1 MPVRRPRIALTMGDP
16 AGVGPELCLK
26 ATARLAS
33 RIKAGEL
40 DIVTIGTQASIDMAR
55 ERLIA
60 KGQRRYAPMIDVIE
74 ATPSE
79 GKVKFGQTSAEAGRQ
94 AFRAIE
100 TAIGLALKGEI
111 DAIATAPISKEAINA
126 AGFHYAGH
134 TEILADLTKS
144 KGSVLMLVHD
154 RLRVS
159 HVSAHVPLAKATS
172 LVTPER
178 LTFVIDLTY
187 DALKR
192 LGFKKP
198 KLGIAAVNPHAG
210 EGGMFGREDIDIVTP
225 VIEKYRAQGMD
236 ITGPVPGDT
245 VFVKALG
252 GQFDGVVAMFHDQGH
267 VAVKLLGFK
276 IDRKTGKWVGLS
288 GVNITLGLPIIRT
301 SVDHGTAF
309 DIAGKGI
316 ANPQSMMEAIDL
328 AMKLSAVR
336 KTTASPKKAK
346 TQKERKSA

>member
-1 MPVRRPRIALTMGDP
+1 MARRKPIIAMTMGDP

-26 ATARLAS
+26 ATARLA
-33 RIKAGEL
+33 KALPRNKL
-40 DIVTIGTQASIDMAR
+40 DLVTIGTAAAIEMAR

-60 KGQRRYAPMIDVIE
+60 KGLRRYAPKLDLIE
-74 ATPSE
+74 ATSAQAP
-79 GKVKFGQTSAEAGRQ
+79 VKFGETSAEAGRQ

-100 TAIGLALKGEI
+100 RAIALAMKGEI

-134 TEILADLTKS
+134 TDILADLTGSKS
-144 KGSVLMLVHD
+144 SVLMLVHD

-159 HVSAHVPLAKATS
+159 HVSAHVALARAPS
-172 LVTPER
+172 LVTPKR
-178 LTFVIDLTY
+178 LTYVIDLTF
-187 DALKR
+187 DALR
-192 LGFKKP
+192 WLGFKKP
-198 KLGIAAVNPHAG
+198 RLGVAAVNPHAG

-225 VIEKYRAQGMD
+225 VIDGYRQRGFD

-267 VAVKLLGFK
+267 IAVKLLGFK
-276 IDRKTGKWVGLS
+276 IDRRTGKWVSLS
-288 GVNITLGLPIIRT
+288 GVNITLGLPIVRT

-316 ANPQSMMEAIDL
+316 ANPQSMMEAIEL
-328 AMKLSAVR
+328 GVRLSAWR
-336 KTTASPKKAK
+336 GKAK
-346 TQKERKSA
+346 GKAA

>member
-1 MPVRRPRIALTMGDP
+1 MPTRRPRIALTMGDP

-26 ATARLAS
+26 ATAKMAS

-40 DIVTIGTQASIDMAR
+40 DLVTIGTQASIDQAR
-55 ERLIA
+55 DRLIA
-60 KGQRRYAPMIDVIE
+60 KGQRRYAPLIDVIE

-328 AMKLSAVR
+328 AMKLSVDRR
-336 KTTASPKKAK
+336 KTANPK
-346 TQKERKSA
+346 KERKSA

>member
-1 MPVRRPRIALTMGDP
+1 VPKRKPVIALTMGDP

-26 ATARLAS
+26 ATAKLAP

-40 DIVTIGTQASIDMAR
+40 ALVTIGTRDAIDRAR
-55 ERLIA
+55 ESLIA
-60 KGQRRYAPMIDVIE
+60 AGQRRYAAHVDLIE
-74 ATPSE
+74 ATTAK
-79 GKVKFGQTSAEAGRQ
+79 GKVEYGVTSAEAGRQ
-94 AFRAIE
+94 AFLAIERAI
-100 TAIGLALKGEI
+100 ALAMKGEI

-126 AGFHYAGH
+126 AGYHYAGH
-134 TEILADLTKS
+134 TEILADLTGSKS
-144 KGSVLMLVHD
+144 SVLMLVHD
-154 RLRVS
+154 KLRVS
-159 HVSAHVPLAKATS
+159 HVSAHVALSRASA

-178 LTFVIDLTY
+178 LTYVIELTA
-187 DALKR
+187 DALRR

-198 KLGIAAVNPHAG
+198 RLGIAAVNPHAG
-210 EGGMFGREDIDIVTP
+210 EGGMFGREDIDIVAP
-225 VIEKYRAQGMD
+225 VIEKFRKQGLD

-276 IDRKTGKWVGLS
+276 IDRRTGKWVGLS
-288 GVNITLGLPIIRT
+288 GVNITLGLPIVRT

-316 ANPQSMMEAIDL
+316 ANPQSMIEAIDL
-328 AMKLSAVR
+328 GVR
-336 KTTASPKKAK
+336 LAAARKRIAGKKA
-346 TQKERKSA
+346 S

>member
-1 MPVRRPRIALTMGDP
+1 VSRRRPRIALTMGDP

-26 ATARLAS
+26 ATARLAAKV
-33 RIKAGEL
+33 KAREL
-40 DIVTIGTQASIDMAR
+40 DLVTIGTAAAIEQAR
-55 ERLIA
+55 EQLIA
-60 KGQRRYAPMIDVIE
+60 KGQRRYAPKLELIE
-74 ATPSE
+74 ATPSQ
-79 GKVKFGQTSAEAGRQ
+79 GPVKPGETSAEAGRQ

-100 TAIGLALKGEI
+100 TAIGLAMKGEI

-134 TEILADLTKS
+134 TEILADLTGS

-159 HVSAHVPLAKATS
+159 HVSAHVPLSKASS

-178 LTFVIDLTY
+178 LTYVIELTH
-187 DALKR
+187 DALRR

-225 VIEKYRAQGMD
+225 VIEKFRAQGMN

-245 VFVKALG
+245 VFVKHLG

-276 IDRKTGKWVGLS
+276 IDRRTGKWVGLS
-288 GVNITLGLPIIRT
+288 GVNITLGLPIVRT

-309 DIAGKGI
+309 DIAGKGL

-328 AMKLSAVR
+328 GVR
-336 KTTASPKKAK
+336 LAAARRTAKG
-346 TQKERKSA
+346 RDKSA

>member
-1 MPVRRPRIALTMGDP
+1 MPARRPRIALTMGDP

-26 ATARLAS
+26 ATARMAA
-33 RIKAGEL
+33 RVKAREL
-40 DIVTIGTQASIDMAR
+40 DIVTIGTQASIDQAR
-55 ERLIA
+55 DRLIA
-60 KGQRRYAPMIDVIE
+60 QGQRRYAPKLDLIE
-74 ATPSE
+74 ATPSQ
-79 GKVKFGQTSAEAGRQ
+79 GKVKFGETSAEAGRQ

-100 TAIGLALKGEI
+100 TAIDLAMKGEI

-178 LTFVIDLTY
+178 LTYVIDLTY

-328 AMKLSAVR
+328 AMKLSAAR
-336 KTTASPKKAK
+336 KKAASP
-346 TQKERKSA
+346 TKERKRA

>member
-1 MPVRRPRIALTMGDP
+1 MPRRKPIIALTMGDP

-26 ATARLAS
+26 ATARLAP
-33 RIKAGEL
+33 RLRAGEL
-40 DIVTIGTQASIDMAR
+40 ELVTIGTAEAIERAR

-60 KGQRRYAPMIDVIE
+60 KGLRRHAPTLDLIE
-74 ATPSE
+74 ATPAE
-79 GKVKFGQTSAEAGRQ
+79 GKVRFGETSAEAGRQ

-100 TAIGLALKGEI
+100 RGIAMAMKGEI

-134 TEILADLTKS
+134 TEILADLTGS

-159 HVSAHVPLAKATS
+159 HVSAHVALAKAPS

-178 LTFVIDLTY
+178 LTYVIELTA
-187 DALKR
+187 DALRR

-198 KLGIAAVNPHAG
+198 RLGVAALNPHAG
-210 EGGMFGREDIDIVTP
+210 EGGMFGREDIDIVAP
-225 VIEKYRAQGMD
+225 VIERFRRQGLD
-236 ITGPVPGDT
+236 IAGPVPGDT

-276 IDRKTGKWVGLS
+276 IDRRTGKWVGLS
-288 GVNITLGLPIIRT
+288 GVNITLGLPIVRT

-316 ANPQSMMEAIDL
+316 ANPQSMIEAIDL
-328 AMKLSAVR
+328 SMKLAAAR
-336 KTTASPKKAK
+336 GQARRAKA
-346 TQKERKSA
+346 A

>member
-1 MPVRRPRIALTMGDP
+1 MGDP

-26 ATARLAS
+26 ATARLAA
-33 RIKAGEL
+33 RIRARDL
-40 DIVTIGTQASIDMAR
+40 DLVTIGTAAAIEEAR
-55 ERLIA
+55 DRLIA
-60 KGQRRYAPMIDVIE
+60 KGLRRYAPRPALIE
-74 ATPSE
+74 ATAAAAPVRPGE
-79 GKVKFGQTSAEAGRQ
+79 TSAEAGRQ

-100 TAIGLALKGEI
+100 TAIGLAMKGEI

-126 AGFHYAGH
+126 AGFRYAGH
-134 TEILADLTKS
+134 TEILADLTGS

-159 HVSAHVPLAKATS
+159 HVSAHVPLARAPS
-172 LVTPER
+172 LVTAER
-178 LTFVIDLTY
+178 LTYVIELTH
-187 DALKR
+187 DALRR

-210 EGGMFGREDIDIVTP
+210 EGGMFGREDIDVVAP
-225 VIEKYRAQGMD
+225 VVERFRARGMN
-236 ITGPVPGDT
+236 IAGPVPGDT

-252 GQFDGVVAMFHDQGH
+252 GHFDGVVAMFHDQGH

-276 IDRKTGKWVGLS
+276 IDRRTGKWVGLS
-288 GVNITLGLPIIRT
+288 GVNITLGLPIVRT

-316 ANPQSMMEAIDL
+316 ANPQSMIEAIEL
-328 AMKLSAVR
+328 AVQLSAARRSR
-336 KTTASPKKAK
+336 KARSGTAWA
-346 TQKERKSA
+346 

>member
-1 MPVRRPRIALTMGDP
+1 MTRRRPVIALTMGDP

-33 RIKAGEL
+33 RLRAREL
-40 DIVTIGTQASIDMAR
+40 ELVTIGTKDAIDLMR
-55 ERLIA
+55 ERMIE
-60 KGQRRYAPMIDVIE
+60 KGLRRYAPQLQLIE
-74 ATPSE
+74 ATPAESP
-79 GKVKFGQTSAEAGRQ
+79 VKFGETSAEAGRQ
-94 AFRAIE
+94 AFKAIERAI
-100 TAIGLALKGEI
+100 ALAMKGEI

-134 TEILADLTKS
+134 TEILADLTGS

-159 HVSAHVPLAKATS
+159 HVSAHVALARAS
-172 LVTPER
+172 ALVTPER
-178 LTFVIDLTY
+178 LSYVIELTE
-187 DALKR
+187 DALRR
-192 LGFKKP
+192 LGFRKP
-198 KLGIAAVNPHAG
+198 KIGVAAVNPHAG
-210 EGGMFGREDIDIVTP
+210 EGGMFGREDIDIVAP
-225 VIEKYRAQGMD
+225 VIERYRGRGFN

-276 IDRKTGKWVGLS
+276 IDRRTGLWTGLS
-288 GVNITLGLPIIRT
+288 GVNITLGLPIVRT

-316 ANPQSMMEAIDL
+316 ANPQSMIEAIDL
-328 AMKLSAVR
+328 GVKLSGSR
-336 KTTASPKKAK
+336 RR
-346 TQKERKSA
+346 KERAA

>member
-1 MPVRRPRIALTMGDP
+1 MGDP

-26 ATARLAS
+26 ATARLAA
-33 RIKAGEL
+33 RVKAREL
-40 DIVTIGTQASIDMAR
+40 ELVTIGTAAAIDAAR
-55 ERLIA
+55 ERLVA
-60 KGQRRYAPMIDVIE
+60 KGQRRYAPRMELIE
-74 ATPSE
+74 ATPSQ
-79 GKVKFGQTSAEAGRQ
+79 GPVKPGETSAEAGRQ

-100 TAIGLALKGEI
+100 TAIGLAMKGEI

-134 TEILADLTKS
+134 TEILADLTGS

-159 HVSAHVPLAKATS
+159 HVSAHVPLSKASS

-178 LTFVIDLTY
+178 LTYVIDLTH
-187 DALKR
+187 DALRR
-192 LGFKKP
+192 LGFRKP
-198 KLGIAAVNPHAG
+198 RLGIAAVNPHAG

-225 VIEKYRAQGMD
+225 VIERYRAQGMD

-245 VFVKALG
+245 VFVKHLG

-276 IDRKTGKWVGLS
+276 IDRRTGKWVGLS
-288 GVNITLGLPIIRT
+288 GVNITLGLPIVRT

-309 DIAGKGI
+309 DIADQGI

-328 AMKLSAVR
+328 AMRLAAARRDGKGRGRSA
-336 KTTASPKKAK
+336 
-346 TQKERKSA
+346 

>member
-1 MPVRRPRIALTMGDP
+1 MGDP

-26 ATARLAS
+26 ATARLAA
-33 RIKAGEL
+33 RVRAREL
-40 DIVTIGTQASIDMAR
+40 ELVTIGTSAAIELAR

-60 KGQRRYAPMIDVIE
+60 KGLRRYAPRLELIE
-74 ATPSE
+74 ATPSQ
-79 GKVKFGQTSAEAGRQ
+79 GSVKPGETSAEAGRQ

-100 TAIGLALKGEI
+100 TAIGMAMRGEI

-126 AGFHYAGH
+126 AGFRYAGH
-134 TEILADLTKS
+134 TEILADLTGS

-159 HVSAHVPLAKATS
+159 HVSAHVPLAKASS

-178 LTFVIDLTY
+178 LTYVIELTH
-187 DALKR
+187 DALRR
-192 LGFKKP
+192 LGFRKP

-210 EGGMFGREDIDIVTP
+210 EGGMFGREDIDIVMP
-225 VIEKYRAQGMD
+225 VIEKFRAQGMS

-245 VFVKALG
+245 VFVKHLG
-252 GQFDGVVAMFHDQGH
+252 GEFDGVVAMFHDQGH

-276 IDRKTGKWVGLS
+276 IDRRTGKWVGLS
-288 GVNITLGLPIIRT
+288 GVNITLGLPIVRT
-301 SVDHGTAF
+301 SVDHGTAL

-316 ANPQSMMEAIDL
+316 ANPQSMIEAIDL
-328 AMKLSAVR
+328 GVR
-336 KTTASPKKAK
+336 LAAARRS
-346 TQKERKSA
+346 ERTRSDAA

>member
-1 MPVRRPRIALTMGDP
+1 MGDP

-26 ATARLAS
+26 ATARLAQ
-33 RIKAGEL
+33 RLRTREL
-40 DIVTIGTQASIDMAR
+40 ELVTIGTAAAIEQTR
-55 ERLIA
+55 ERMIA
-60 KGQRRYAPMIDVIE
+60 KGQRRYAPQVELVE
-74 ATPSE
+74 ATAAQAP
-79 GKVKFGQTSAEAGRQ
+79 VRFGETSPEAGRQ

-100 TAIGLALKGEI
+100 RAIAMAMAGEI

-134 TEILADLTKS
+134 TEILADLTGS

-159 HVSAHVPLAKATS
+159 HVSAHVALARAAS

-178 LTFVIDLTY
+178 LSYVIELTA
-187 DALKR
+187 DALRR
-192 LGFKKP
+192 LGFRKP
-198 KLGIAAVNPHAG
+198 RLGIAAVNPHAG
-210 EGGMFGREDIDIVTP
+210 EGGMFGREDIDIVAPT
-225 VIEKYRAQGMD
+225 IERFRAQGMD

-276 IDRKTGKWVGLS
+276 IDRRTGKWVGLS
-288 GVNITLGLPIIRT
+288 GVNITLGLPIVRT

-309 DIAGKGI
+309 DIAGKAI
-316 ANPQSMMEAIDL
+316 ANPQSMIEAIDL
-328 AMKLSAVR
+328 GMRLSRAR
-336 KTTASPKKAK
+336 RREREKA
-346 TQKERKSA
+346 A

>member
-1 MPVRRPRIALTMGDP
+1 VSARRPRIALTMGDP

-26 ATARLAS
+26 ATARMAS

-40 DIVTIGTQASIDMAR
+40 DLVTIGTRASIDMAR

-100 TAIGLALKGEI
+100 TAIDLALKGEI

-328 AMKLSAVR
+328 AMKLSAAR
-336 KTTASPKKAK
+336 KTTAHPKKAK

>member
-1 MPVRRPRIALTMGDP
+1 MGDP

-26 ATARLAS
+26 ATAKMAS
-33 RIKAGEL
+33 RVRAREL
-40 DIVTIGTQASIDMAR
+40 DLVTIGTQASIDMAR

-60 KGQRRYAPMIDVIE
+60 KGQRRYAPHIDVIE
-74 ATPSE
+74 ATQSQ

-100 TAIGLALKGEI
+100 TAIGLAMKGEI

-134 TEILADLTKS
+134 TEILADLTRS

-288 GVNITLGLPIIRT
+288 GVNITLGLPIVRT

-328 AMKLSAVR
+328 AMKLSAAR
-336 KTTASPKKAK
+336 KKTANPQKAN
-346 TQKERKSA
+346 THKERKSA